1 MLRAIVMCLA
11 ISGVVAAFVAV
22 ALAEPPAPTGAREV
36 HVVVRNENPR
46 QVEIDGKTRTGRPSG
61 AVLPMWV
68 EARSTADM
76 TWYVPPGGWAIVV
89 NGDDV
94 SIDTSLFAGAPR
106 GCTAEVEVAVKAM
119 MEIGFACKA
128 TP

>member
-1 MLRAIVMCLA
+1 
-11 ISGVVAAFVAV
+11 
-22 ALAEPPAPTGAREV
+22 
-36 HVVVRNENPR
+36 
-46 QVEIDGKTRTGRPSG
+46 
-61 AVLPMWV
+61 
-68 EARSTADM
+68 
-76 TWYVPPGGWAIVV
+76 VV

-94 SIDTSLFAGAPR
+94 SIDASLFAGAPR